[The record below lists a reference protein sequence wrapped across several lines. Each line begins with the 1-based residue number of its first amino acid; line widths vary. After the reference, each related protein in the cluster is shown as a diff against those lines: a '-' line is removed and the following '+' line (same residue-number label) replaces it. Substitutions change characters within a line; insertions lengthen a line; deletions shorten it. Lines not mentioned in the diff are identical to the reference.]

1 MGAVRPA
8 PAGDRRRC
16 SRPRRKT
23 RANRRTSTALRPR
36 LTFRA
41 ARITCRRSGNV
52 SCITAGAAYRIRGID
67 LGVGGKITDKW
78 SVFGGLVL
86 MQSEVTKSLVPS
98 PQPLL
103 FPTNVGLQAR
113 QRRASVV
120 QHAEQVSAHGRLG
133 DRRAGGVPLGDVRRN
148 VPGGEPGHVDPE
160 LLALRYLRR
169 KPRSTRTGRQSCSSP
184 TSPTSST
191 TTRSIRARRR
201 SCSWRRAAA

>member
-8 PAGDRRRC
+8 LAADRGVVPDREG
-16 SRPRRKT
+16 K
-23 RANRRTSTALRPR
+23 RARIAEYANAVLRRTCPYPANT
-36 LTFRA
+36 TG
-41 ARITCRRSGNV
+41 TV

-113 QRRASVV
+113 QRRASIV
-120 QHAEQVSAHGRLG
+120 QPAEQVSAHGRLG
-133 DRRAGGVPLGDVRRN
+133 DRRAGRVPLRDVRRN
-148 VPGGEPGHVDPE
+148 VPRRQPGHVDPE

-169 KPRSTRTGRQSCSSP
+169 RPRSTRTGRRNCSSP

-191 TTRSIRARRR
+191 TMRFIKARRR